1 MNKEKQNKDN
11 NNIIK
16 EAKMDKNKNESSF
29 LPIIEKEE
37 NNSKINGN
45 LIYLQN
51 SASKNLKNDIKA
63 DPANNYE

>member
-1 MNKEKQNKDN
+1 
-11 NNIIK
+11 
-16 EAKMDKNKNESSF
+16 MDKNKNESSF

-37 NNSKINGN
+37 NNSKINDN